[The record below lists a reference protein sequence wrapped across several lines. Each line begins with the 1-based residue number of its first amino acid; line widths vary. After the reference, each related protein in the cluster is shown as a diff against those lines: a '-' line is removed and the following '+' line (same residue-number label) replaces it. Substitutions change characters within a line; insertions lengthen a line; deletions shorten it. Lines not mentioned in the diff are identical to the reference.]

1 MISKED
7 VALNKHWIDY
17 EFLLNVKLFEILRN
31 KMGINTRYP
40 MPTDMKEKFFFKISR
55 NNRIMDMTDI
65 GREIILSYC
74 YEEDI
79 DEDEF
84 FANF

>member
-17 EFLLNVKLFEILRN
+17 EFLLNVHLFKILQNKLGL
-31 KMGINTRYP
+31 NTRYP
-40 MPTDMKEKFFFKISR
+40 MPTDMKENFMFKISPAR
-55 NNRIMDMTDI
+55 TVQMTDI
-65 GREIILSYC
+65 GTRLMSEYC
-74 YEEDI
+74 YDEDI

-84 FANF
+84 FQDF